1 LHRRFIEC
9 GEFRCGFADHL
20 AGCYLVGFNFRI
32 VLKTAFTMDYKRFF
46 GTPAAIASVYTDVKT
61 ITTPERVSAE
71 EPTGHEMDIAAHT
84 LAPEEAP
91 LHAGLVVSA
100 DPPPDIFDKIGAAI
114 GARIVQKS
122 STSCVYAVPRGRV
135 CELAGKTY
143 AGWVALTTQR
153 HG

>member
-1 LHRRFIEC
+1 MALENPATPRLQLTTRAETTASAAQVDSQWLFFE
-9 GEFRCGFADHL
+9 ATN
-20 AGCYLVGFNFRI
+20 YL
-32 VLKTAFTMDYKRFF
+32 T
-46 GTPAAIASVYTDVKT
+46 
-61 ITTPERVSAE
+61 
-71 EPTGHEMDIAAHT
+71 
-84 LAPEEAP
+84 
-91 LHAGLVVSA
+91 
-100 DPPPDIFDKIGAAI
+100 PPDIFDKIGAAI